1 MKIVLAAVGRL
12 KDGPERVLADRYIE
26 RAEQA
31 GRSQSIGPIT
41 VVELAESRARQTDQR
56 RREEADDL
64 ISGLPPRYIA
74 LDERGR
80 DLDSA
85 AFAESL
91 RRLRDEGEGAIG
103 IVIGGPDGLDASVR
117 DKAFL
122 VVALGRLTWPH
133 QVVRILVA
141 EQLYRAVTIL
151 SGHPYHRA

>member
-12 KDGPERVLADRYIE
+12 KDGPERALADRYVE

-31 GRSQSIGPIT
+31 GRSQSIGPIAVT
-41 VVELAESRARQTDQR
+41 ELAESRARDTAQR
-56 RREEADDL
+56 RREEADAL
-64 ISGLPPRYIA
+64 LAALPARYIA

-85 AFAESL
+85 GFAEAF
-91 RRLRDEGEGAIG
+91 RRFRDDGEGTLG
-103 IVIGGPDGLDASVR
+103 IVIGGPDGLDGSVR
-117 DKAFL
+117 DKAAL

-133 QVVRILVA
+133 QIVRILVA